1 MIILTIKKQI
11 LVSKTGNPYA
21 RISLQFNEYRD
32 GKGNLRWASGFGNKL
47 TWAWKVGDDVQPEI
61 TDDGKYL
68 NFKFGDEDEQNR
80 LDVYRLPATV
90 GFTLEL
96 IKSTLNGNAKP
107 QNTKPQ
113 AKVDTVQ
120 YPEEEMPDDI
130 PF

>member
-21 RISLQFNEYRD
+21 RISLQFEEYRD
-32 GKGNLRWASGFGNKL
+32 GKGNLRWLSGFGNKL

-90 GFTLEL
+90 GFVMEL
-96 IKSTLNGNAKP
+96 LKGKP
-107 QNTKPQ
+107 AVAPRQAE

-120 YPEEEMPDDI
+120 YPAEDEVPDDI